1 MTKRR
6 MGAQE
11 VVKVDK
17 GCQQAI
23 GAVKGTKAAF
33 LVIPGFKLTVKRF
46 DEVVGNDI
54 VEVFNPDMTGLGE
67 KQFNRLLISKIPVR
81 DNRGSRCPK
90 LITAALNQA
99 KSTVGV
105 AIR

>member
-6 MGAQE
+6 MGTQE

-54 VEVFNPDMTGLGE
+54 VEVFNLDMTGLRE
-67 KQFNRLLISKIPVR
+67 KQFNRLLIGKIPVR
-81 DNRGSRCPK
+81 DNRRSRRPNLSLQLLTRLK
-90 LITAALNQA
+90 AL
-99 KSTVGV
+99 SEL
-105 AIR
+105 R